1 MSLAPPIAAS
11 AQYRPRSVTAPAFRP
26 ASRERRPASQSPTR
40 SAAATSTPYVCRNER
55 PKISGYMCR
64 LLLGPQQIEQQQP
77 AANHDGRIRH
87 VERVPVM
94 LADVKVQKIRHASK
108 HHAVEHVARRPAH
121 DQRETPEGIPV
132 Q

>member
-1 MSLAPPIAAS
+1 MSLAPPIAAR

-55 PKISGYMCR
+55 PKISGYISH
-64 LLLGPQQIEQQQP
+64 LLLGPQQIDQQQP

-94 LADVKVQKIRHASK
+94 LADVEVQKVGHPTKQIGRASC
-108 HHAVEHVARRPAH
+108 
-121 DQRETPEGIPV
+121 RERV
-132 Q
+132 